1 MNRTSQNDRSSK
13 TLTFRVSGRA
23 VLFFT
28 SCLVFRATLDV
39 AYVVFV
45 SPVFLYLGFDLELS
59 GWKYLSSWLLFIV
72 PLTFCSST
80 LVRPSQYIIVLAVL
94 ALVAPLT
101 SFYGLT
107 YRGIYPVLV
116 TCSSIMLLAMVSSA
130 RWFKVPALPTV
141 AHGEIVAVTL
151 AVVAVAYL
159 IVWYVISGA
168 VNNFNL
174 NFLKVYEYR
183 SATARLTSFGL
194 LAYIN
199 TWAYSICSVFLF
211 SLALYRRRYMLAG
224 IVFLIQVLF
233 FAVSGH
239 KSLVFYPL
247 LVIGVWFYFKRTQ
260 SMAVV
265 PCLFTAVVAAALIL
279 YLLIDDILL
288 GSLLIRRVFFVPAA
302 LTYDYFSFFSNESY
316 IVWSNSV
323 LKSVFSYPYPIG
335 VAELIGEY
343 NGSGANANNGYI
355 SSGYAHFGLVGV
367 LIYTLL
373 LGVVLR
379 YIDVTTAGRVPV
391 WLVLAIVVVPIRS
404 AIVSSDLLTVLLT
417 HGLLVGLLLIAL
429 IRGPRRGEVV
439 V

>member
-1 MNRTSQNDRSSK
+1 MNPTSQNDRSSK
-13 TLTFRVSGRA
+13 TLTFRVSCRA

-59 GWKYLSSWLLFIV
+59 GWKYLSSWLLFIL

-80 LVRPSQYIIVLAVL
+80 LVRPSQYIIVFAVL
-94 ALVAPLT
+94 GLVAPLT

-107 YRGIYPVLV
+107 DRGVYPVLV

-174 NFLKVYEYR
+174 NLLKVYEYR

-260 SMAVV
+260 SMTVV

-316 IVWSNSV
+316 VVWSNSV
-323 LKSVFSYPYPIG
+323 LKSVFSYPYPAG

-367 LIYTLL
+367 LMYTLL
-373 LGVVLR
+373 FGVVLR
-379 YIDVTTAGRVPV
+379 YLDVTTAGRVPV